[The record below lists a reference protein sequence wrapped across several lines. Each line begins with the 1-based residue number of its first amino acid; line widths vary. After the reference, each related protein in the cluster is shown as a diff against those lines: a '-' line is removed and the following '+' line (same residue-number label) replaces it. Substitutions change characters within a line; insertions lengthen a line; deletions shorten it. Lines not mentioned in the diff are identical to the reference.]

1 MRLMI
6 EHETRYRYDLA
17 PVSVIE
23 VLRLTPA
30 NSDTQSIRDWRIMV
44 SGDAPLRKFE
54 DAFGNIN
61 HTFTSAVTP
70 DEDLVVT
77 ATGTV
82 DTSSTNGVISGTRER
97 LPLPVFLRET
107 DLTLPTPDIVELG
120 EEAKRGASG
129 LLDTAHRLNGI
140 INERV
145 KFVTGSTNVA
155 THASDALAAGE
166 GVCQDLTHI
175 ILATARALGFPA
187 RYVSGYQFA
196 AGQARDEHAGHAW
209 AEIYVDQLGWVG
221 FDPTAGGSTD
231 ETYVR
236 VAIGLDHFSASPLRG
251 ATYGGAGETLA
262 VNVTMDAGARRPG
275 EPMKQSQTQSSQSQ
289 SQ

>member
-23 VLRLTPA
+23 VLRLTPC
-30 NSDTQSIRDWRIMV
+30 NSDSQSIRDWRITV
-44 SGDAPLRKFE
+44 SGDAPLRRFE
-54 DAFGNIN
+54 DAFGNVN
-61 HTFTSAVTP
+61 HTFTTP
-70 DEDLVVT
+70 VGANEDLVVT

-107 DLTLPTPDIVELG
+107 DLTLPSPEIVALG
-120 EEAKRGASG
+120 EEARNGASG
-129 LLDTAHRLNGI
+129 LLDTAHRLNGL

-155 THASDALAAGE
+155 THASDALIAGE

-175 ILATARALGFPA
+175 ILATARAVGLPA

-196 AGQARDEHAGHAW
+196 SGQARDEHAGHAW
-209 AEIYVDQLGWVG
+209 AEIHIEDLGWVG

-231 ETYVR
+231 DTYVR
-236 VAIGLDHFSASPLRG
+236 VAIGLDHFGASPVRG
-251 ATYGGAGETLA
+251 ATYGGAGETLD
-262 VNVTMDAGARRPG
+262 VNVTMDPGGRRPG
-275 EPMKQSQTQSSQSQ
+275 NTGSQSQTQSSQSQ